1 MEDVFELPESLIAAA
16 NKQDVENPKQVCSI
30 DNPECLECGS

>member
-1 MEDVFELPESLIAAA
+1 MEDVFELPEQFNEAAK
-16 NKQDVENPKQVCSI
+16 KQDVENPKQVCSI